1 MRPFRLT
8 AHALGIALCATL
20 ALPAAAQA
28 GRVVTLGIYLWQSE
42 DGGPAQAQYL
52 SIAEGKTETEVT
64 GPEGYKTDTHDSTP
78 EEVKLVETAIEGR
91 MKALSMSDQ
100 PKLPTP
106 YVTVE
111 WHFSQDSG
119 YAEGIAAYPLKDVP
133 ESIRAVQKQVFG
145 AEYPAEK

>member
-1 MRPFRLT
+1 MRPIRF
-8 AHALGIALCATL
+8 AALAFCAALV
-20 ALPAAAQA
+20 LPAAAQA
-28 GRVVTLGIYLWQSE
+28 GRVLTLGIYLWNSE
-42 DGGPAQAQYL
+42 GGAPAQAQYL

-64 GPEGYKTDTHDSTP
+64 GPAGYRSDTHETTP
-78 EEVKLVETAIEGR
+78 AEVKLVEAAIEGR
-91 MKALSMSDQ
+91 MKALTLDTQ

-133 ESIRAVQKQVFG
+133 DTIRAVQKQVFG
-145 AEYPAEK
+145 AEYPAEN